1 MTHELRPGELSPPES
16 LVNLAALESA
26 YYAEHPDGGNV
37 AERVSFGTSGH
48 RGSSLRRSFNEDH
61 IAAITSAICDWREA
75 NGIAGPLYMGMDT
88 HALSGPAHT
97 TALEVLAARGVRAL
111 SAPAGSFTPTPA
123 VSRAILTHNRG
134 GGASADGIVVTPSHN
149 PPEDG
154 GFKYDPPHGG
164 PAEAEITTWIERRA
178 NELLAEGVGRAVARV
193 PVDRGRRE
201 GTLGSY
207 DFLASYVADLGRAID
222 LPAIARAKPKIGVDP
237 MGGASVQYW
246 IRIAEVYGL
255 DLTVINREVDSRFA
269 FVPLDHD
276 GRIRTD
282 CSSPLSMAKLLAQ
295 KDRFDVALANDAD
308 ADRHG
313 IVTRGAGLLPPNQY
327 LSVAVDYLFRHR
339 PDWAATAVVG
349 RTAVTSHM
357 IDRVAASLSRRVL
370 EVPVG
375 FKWFVPG
382 LRDGSLGFGGEES
395 AGASFL
401 ACDGSTWTTDKD
413 GMLLGLLAAEILS
426 VSGRDPAEGYAALE
440 RAHGVSFY
448 ARRDA
453 PASRPMRER
462 LRRVRAEDWR
472 APDLGGDPVR
482 AVQTTAGA
490 GGELGGLK
498 VTTDHGWFAVRPSGT
513 EDVYKIYAESFRS
526 GEHLER
532 LMAEA
537 RSGVA
542 GLLDGVL

>member
-1 MTHELRPGELSPPES
+1 MTHELRPGELSPVEN
-16 LVNLAALESA
+16 LVDLAALERA
-26 YYAEHPDGGNV
+26 YFEERPDPENP

-75 NGIAGPLYMGMDT
+75 NGVAGPLFIGMDT
-88 HALSGPAHT
+88 HALSEPAHA

-111 SAPAGSFTPTPA
+111 AAPAGNFTPTPA
-123 VSRAILTHNRG
+123 VSRAIVTSNRG
-134 GGASADGIVVTPSHN
+134 SDSKADGIVVTPSHN

-178 NELLAEGVGRAVARV
+178 NALLTGGGVRTIARV
-193 PVDRGRRE
+193 AVERARRE
-201 GTLGSY
+201 GTLGTY
-207 DFLASYVADLGRAID
+207 DFLTRYVDDLRGAID
-222 LPAIARAKPKIGVDP
+222 VESIAAARPKIGVDP

-246 IRIAEVYGL
+246 ARIAEVFGL
-255 DLTVINREVDSRFA
+255 DVTVVNREIDKRFA

-282 CSSPLSMAKLLAQ
+282 CSSPFAMAKLLAQ
-295 KDRFDVALANDAD
+295 RSRFDVAVANDAD

-313 IVTRGAGLLPPNQY
+313 VVTRSAGLLPPNHY
-327 LSVAVDYLFRHR
+327 LSIAVDYLFRHR
-339 PDWAATAVVG
+339 GAWPARAAVG

-357 IDRVAASLSRRVL
+357 IDRVAASLSRQVL

-382 LRDGSLGFGGEES
+382 LREGSLGFGGEES

-401 ACDGSTWTTDKD
+401 ARDGSTWTTDKD
-413 GMLLGLLAAEILS
+413 GVLLCLLAAEILS
-426 VSGRDPAEGYAALE
+426 ASGNDLDESYRALE
-440 RAHGVSFY
+440 RAHGTSFY
-448 ARRDA
+448 ERKDA
-453 PASRPMRER
+453 PATRAMRER
-462 LRRVRAEDWR
+462 LRRVRAEDWSVR
-472 APDLGGDPVR
+472 ELAGDPVK
-482 AVQTTAGA
+482 AAQTSVAS
-490 GGELGGLK
+490 GGDLGGLK
-498 VTTDHGWFAVRPSGT
+498 VTTDCGWFAVRPSGT

-526 GEHLER
+526 KEHLER
-532 LMAEA
+532 MMLEA
-537 RSGVA
+537 VSGVSE
-542 GLLDGVL
+542 LLRGV